1 MTLNK
6 IDYLTPISKNFYEL
20 VEQFN
25 LNKNSLSPKKFFETF
40 CKRHKNFSGK
50 KISNPLIFNSV
61 SSIILIDFS
70 LTQIVLKYNI
80 KKEIRN

>member
-1 MTLNK
+1 M
-6 IDYLTPISKNFYEL
+6 
-20 VEQFN
+20 
-25 LNKNSLSPKKFFETF
+25 KK
-40 CKRHKNFSGK
+40 RRIKNFSGK